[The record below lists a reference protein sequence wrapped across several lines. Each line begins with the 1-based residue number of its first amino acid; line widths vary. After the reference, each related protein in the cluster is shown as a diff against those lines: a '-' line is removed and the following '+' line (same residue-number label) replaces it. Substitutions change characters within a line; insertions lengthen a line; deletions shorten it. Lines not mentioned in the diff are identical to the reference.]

1 MEGSAAERRT
11 PALTTD
17 SREDVRREC
26 EKLGE
31 LVVQAKLES
40 GHFGTGEAF
49 AWEWLLEQH
58 YRRLREGESAERE
71 RAERAL
77 KAAEEAA
84 SAARAARAGALPI
97 STARRCS
104 RRRPTA
110 TCGSC
115 SITNCTCSIGTAR
128 RSDGSRSGHLAFL
141 RPSQHSRLRRTA

>member
-1 MEGSAAERRT
+1 
-11 PALTTD
+11 LTTD
-17 SREDVRREC
+17 SRENVRREC

-77 KAAEEAA
+77 MAAEEAA
-84 SAARAARAGALPI
+84 SAARAAAAGAQ
-97 STARRCS
+97 TAARW
-104 RRRPTA
+104 TIVA
-110 TCGSC
+110 V
-115 SITNCTCSIGTAR
+115 ICTVAAVIVS
-128 RSDGSRSGHLAFL
+128 LAKYW
-141 RPSQHSRLRRTA
+141 

>member
-58 YRRLREGESAERE
+58 YRRRREGESEDRE
-71 RAERAL
+71 RSERAL
-77 KAAEEAA
+77 KAAEDAA
-84 SAARAARAGALPI
+84 SAARAAAAGAR
-97 STARRCS
+97 SAARWTMVAALSAAAAVVVSLAKYWKSS
-104 RRRPTA
+104 RTWPGRGKR
-110 TCGSC
+110 TC
-115 SITNCTCSIGTAR
+115 
-128 RSDGSRSGHLAFL
+128 
-141 RPSQHSRLRRTA
+141 

>member
-58 YRRLREGESAERE
+58 YRRRREGESEDRE
-71 RAERAL
+71 RSERAL
-77 KAAEEAA
+77 KAAEDAA
-84 SAARAARAGALPI
+84 SAARAAAAGAR
-97 STARRCS
+97 SAARWTMVAALS
-104 RRRPTA
+104 A
-110 TCGSC
+110 VAAVIVS
-115 SITNCTCSIGTAR
+115 
-128 RSDGSRSGHLAFL
+128 LAKYWW
-141 RPSQHSRLRRTA
+141 T